1 MAMIRLSINGREIET
16 EEGKTIL
23 HAARENGIYIP
34 TLCFHENLLP
44 IGSCR
49 LCIVEV
55 EGYANPVTSCN
66 TTAVNGI
73 SVRTHSDRL
82 LKMRQ
87 DYLKLLLIHHP
98 LDCPICDAGGECDLQ
113 DLVFAHKI
121 EKVDLRATRVGKKIG
136 YYATPLIRYSEDR
149 CVLCLRCVHA
159 CREISGRT
167 VLDLVERGIE
177 AKMSPVNGIDCIS
190 CGECLSVCPVGALTE
205 NVSPIKSRFWQV
217 KRTRTTC
224 PHCGFGCSF
233 DLDVFENRYVTN
245 VITGT
250 GNLPNKGSLCVLG
263 RFGYDFVNHEAKLKE
278 ASVRSNGTQKPCTI
292 DKAVQITAE
301 SLGKL
306 DAAGKGVGF
315 IVSSRATNEEI
326 CLTAEISGLLKKS
339 VVASPAAYHTGKVF
353 SVFKEMGV
361 PLSYEY
367 DDLKN
372 CDLIIVAGASLL
384 ANNHLLA
391 NKVREAF
398 KLNGSRIIVIDPTPT
413 ALTRIAD
420 VHLAVKPGQD
430 AALFNT
436 LSLRLIEENRYA
448 PEAGLLKGF
457 AGLTAAMERWK
468 TQSAEAG
475 VDVPEARLEKAYRL
489 IRDAGSVAVILGS
502 GVTSSADGLSSLI
515 NLTLLKGFPGKGAI
529 MPVACESNAV
539 GVVSILGNPVSPLD
553 VIRNPEVKGLVI
565 VGDDPFHY
573 LNEDQVRE
581 GLANKEFILV
591 ADALPTRVMEFAHV
605 IVPSGTFAEK
615 NGTCVAEDGYVRTLN
630 RAMDVPPYAF
640 LFLKDLLS
648 RLGGTRY
655 GDAVEVF
662 AKLNQQ
668 GFFESANGGRKR
680 VAANGSSPRFYTNA
694 VRSTQ
699 NNGSGYKLVLRN
711 LFMSHLLMDVD
722 VYAKG
727 IAKVCTGTSYPISEN
742 KLFVS
747 PEDARELGLSPGD
760 AVKIESPL
768 GSMQHPVTVKD
779 GLRQGVLEYISL
791 KDRQQ
796 ALKLT
801 AEPARVIDV
810 TVKKA

>member
-1 MAMIRLSINGREIET
+1 MATIRLSINGREIQT

-23 HAARENGIYIP
+23 QAARDNGIHIP

-49 LCIVEV
+49 LCVVEV
-55 EGYANPVTSCN
+55 EGYTNPVTSCN
-66 TTAVNGI
+66 TTAFAGI

-82 LKMRQ
+82 FRMRQ

-98 LDCPICDAGGECDLQ
+98 LDCPVCDAGGECDLQ
-113 DLVFAHKI
+113 DLVFEHQM

-136 YYATPLIRYSEDR
+136 YYATPLIRYFEDR

-159 CREISGRT
+159 CREISGRG
-167 VLDLVERGIE
+167 VLDLVDRGIE

-190 CGECLSVCPVGALTE
+190 CGECLNVCPVGALTE
-205 NVSPIKSRFWQV
+205 NLSPVKSRFWQV
-217 KRTRTTC
+217 ERTRTTC

-245 VITGT
+245 VVTGT
-250 GNLPNKGSLCVLG
+250 ETPPNKGSLCVLG
-263 RFGYDFVNHEAKLKE
+263 RFGYDFVNHEAKVRE
-278 ASVRSNGTQKPCTI
+278 ASVRSNGAQRACDI
-292 DKAVQITAE
+292 DQAVQITAE

-326 CLTAEISGLLKKS
+326 GLLGEISGRLKKS
-339 VVASPAAYHTGKVF
+339 MVASTAAYHTGKIF
-353 SVFKEMGV
+353 TLFKEMGM

-367 DDLKN
+367 DDLKT
-372 CDLIIVAGASLL
+372 CDLIIVAGANLL

-398 KLNGSRIIVIDPTPT
+398 KVNGSRIIVVDPTPT

-430 AALFNT
+430 AMLFNT
-436 LSLRLIEENRYA
+436 LAVRLIEENRYA
-448 PEAGLLKGF
+448 PEAGLLEGF
-457 AGLTAAMERWK
+457 AGLTAAMESWK
-468 TQSAEAG
+468 TQSAG
-475 VDVPEARLEKAYRL
+475 RSVDVPEARLEKAYRL
-489 IRDAGSVAVILGS
+489 IRDAGSVAVIIGS
-502 GVTSSADGLSSLI
+502 GVASSEDALASAV
-515 NLTLLKGFPGKGAI
+515 NVALLKGFPGKGAI

-539 GVVSILGNPVSPLD
+539 GVVSILGTPASPLD

-565 VGDDPFHY
+565 FGDDPFHY

-581 GLANKEFILV
+581 GLASKEFILV

-630 RAMDVPPYAF
+630 RAMDAPAYAF
-640 LFLKDLLS
+640 LFLKELLV

-655 GDAVEVF
+655 GDVAEVF
-662 AKLNQQ
+662 GKLAGQ
-668 GFFESANGGRKR
+668 GFFESADGGRKR
-680 VAANGSSPRFYTNA
+680 LAGNGLSPRFYTNA
-694 VRSTQ
+694 MRPAQ
-699 NNGSGYKLVLRN
+699 NGKGGYKLVLRN
-711 LFMSHLLMDVD
+711 LFISHLLMDVD

-747 PEDARELGLSPGD
+747 PDDAKELGLSSGD
-760 AVKIESPL
+760 VVMIESPL
-768 GSMQHPVTVKD
+768 GSMQHPVTIKD
-779 GLRQGVLEYISL
+779 GLRQGVVEYTSL
-791 KDRQQ
+791 KDRQH

-801 AEPARVIDV
+801 AGLAKVIDV